1 MPGTV
6 SPRALRVALR
16 YAAGRGVDADAVVAA
31 AGIDPT
37 SLDNVETR
45 IGRSAWTAAWR
56 ALGEAIGDPAIA
68 FHLAGA
74 IPFGAFDVL
83 DYIVVS
89 SATVRDALTR
99 AADYWAVIH
108 DHTAVRLVD
117 TPAGL
122 SFEYRLFDDHVGAST
137 YSAETAFVCMHD
149 RLKMATGVA
158 WTPVVVRFAHRCVG
172 NPAEYEAKFGC
183 PVVFESDVN
192 EIVLPP
198 GFDATPMLRADPT
211 LNNMLM
217 QHAQSL
223 LSRLPET
230 DSFVEQVRAEI
241 FAAMAGAD
249 PTIDRVAKRLAL
261 SARTLQR
268 RLNEHDV
275 TFNALLDSVR
285 SEMARR
291 LLADEAMA
299 IGEVGFL
306 LGFSEVSAF
315 HRAFRRW
322 TGKTPGEFRRDAA

>member
-1 MPGTV
+1 V
-6 SPRALRVALR
+6 D
-16 YAAGRGVDADAVVAA
+16 VDAVAA
-31 AGIDPT
+31 AAGLDLA
-37 SLDNVETR
+37 SLENVESR
-45 IGRSAWTAAWR
+45 IERGVWTATWR
-56 ALGEAIGDPAIA
+56 ALGEAVGDPAIA
-68 FHLAGA
+68 FHLAGS

-99 AADYWAVIH
+99 AADYWALIH
-108 DHTAVRLVD
+108 DHTTVRLID

-122 SFEYRLFDDHVGAST
+122 AFEYRLVNDRVGAST
-137 YSAETAFVCMHD
+137 YSAETAFVCVLD

-158 WTPVVVRFAHRCVG
+158 WTPISVRFAHRCVG
-172 NPAEYEAKFGC
+172 DPAEYEKKFGC

-198 GFDATPMLRADPT
+198 GYDATPMLRADPT

-249 PTIDRVAKRLAL
+249 PTIERVAKRLAL

-268 RLNEHDV
+268 RLRENGV

-291 LLADEAMA
+291 LLADRAMA